1 MQVRVENLYF
11 LLCYA
16 WGHFEERDLV
26 GIAAAEART
35 SEELFARVLVTA
47 CRRLLRQR
55 LDRGYRENVEDLR
68 RPRGK
73 IHLAR
78 TAARGAEVRGVLEC
92 GFDDNTEDVLHNR
105 IIKATVKRLSTVD
118 GLSTE
123 LRHGLLTIAREMSSV
138 ADVPIAAQ
146 DFQRVQLHSNLRRYR
161 LALNVCALLH
171 RCLLPDERTGRWQF
185 RSFAGNEREMGLLFE
200 SFVREFLAREQH
212 VFPRVERTRI
222 RWVVEGETNRLL
234 PGLHTDI
241 TLRRPGHSVL
251 VETKCY
257 GAPLVSGQFGTGATL
272 RSRDVCQLVAY
283 LANFRAADDRLAGV
297 LLYAV
302 DRPTVPPTRMRLLG
316 HDVHVLELDLNQPWQ
331 AVDRALRDLV
341 GVLAADAGEA
351 RHAQPSAV

>member
-26 GIAAAEART
+26 EVAADDTHTA
-35 SEELFARVLVTA
+35 EELFARVLVTA
-47 CRRLLRQR
+47 SRRLLRQR
-55 LDRGYRENVEDLR
+55 LDRGYREDVDDLR

-92 GFDDNTEDVLHNR
+92 AFDDTTEDVLHNR
-105 IIKATVKRLSTVD
+105 IIKATVKRLATVD
-118 GLSTE
+118 GLTAE
-123 LRHGLLTIAREMSSV
+123 LRHGLLTIAREMPSV

-200 SFVREFLAREQH
+200 SFVREFLAQEQH
-212 VFPRVERTRI
+212 IFTKVERTRI
-222 RWVVEGETNRLL
+222 RWVVEGETNGLL
-234 PGLHTDI
+234 PGLNTDI
-241 TLRRPGHSVL
+241 TLRRPGHSVV

-257 GAPLVSGQFGTGATL
+257 GTPLVSGVFGSSAKL
-272 RSRDVCQLVAY
+272 RSSDVCQLVAY
-283 LANFRAADDRLAGV
+283 LANFRANEERIAGV

-316 HDVHVLELDLNQPWQ
+316 HDVHVLELNLNQPWG
-331 AVDRALRDLV
+331 AIDRGLRDLV
-341 GVLAADAGEA
+341 DMLAAALPGDELTRVAG
-351 RHAQPSAV
+351 V

>member
-1 MQVRVENLYF
+1 LQVRIENLYF

-26 GIAAAEART
+26 EIAADEART
-35 SEELFARVLVTA
+35 AEELFARVLVTA
-47 CRRLLRQR
+47 SRRLLRQR
-55 LDRGYRENVEDLR
+55 LDRGYREDVDDLR

-78 TAARGAEVRGVLEC
+78 TVARGAEVRGVLEC
-92 GFDDNTEDVLHNR
+92 SFDDITVDVLHNR
-105 IIKATVKRLSTVD
+105 IIKATVKRLSMVD

-123 LRHGLLTIAREMSSV
+123 LRHGLLTVAREMPSV

-185 RSFAGNEREMGLLFE
+185 RSFAGDEREMGLLFE
-200 SFVREFLAREQH
+200 GFVREFLAREQR
-212 VFPRVERTRI
+212 VFPRVERTWI
-222 RWVVEGETNRLL
+222 RWVVEGETNGLL

-241 TLRRPGHSVL
+241 TLRRPGHSVV

-257 GAPLVSGQFGTGATL
+257 GTPLVSGQFGSGAKL
-272 RSRDVCQLVAY
+272 RSSDVCQLVAY
-283 LANFRAADDRLAGV
+283 LANFRDADNRLAGV

-302 DRPTVPPTRMRLLG
+302 DRPTVPLTRLRLLG
-316 HDVHVLELDLNQPWQ
+316 HDVHVLEVNLDQPWQ
-331 AVDRALRDLV
+331 AIDRALRDLV
-341 GVLAADAGEA
+341 GLLAADAGEA
-351 RHAQPSAV
+351 RRAQPVAV